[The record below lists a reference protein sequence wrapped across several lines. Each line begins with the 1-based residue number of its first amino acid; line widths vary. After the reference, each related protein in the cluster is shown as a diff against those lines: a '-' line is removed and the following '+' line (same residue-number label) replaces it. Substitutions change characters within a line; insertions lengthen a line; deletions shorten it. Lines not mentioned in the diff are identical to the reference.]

1 MRAILRSGWSMQNL
15 TNTGKIFVFLVVLGV
30 FNTYPPRYSSSML
43 LSFGL
48 LHLDLVSCCF
58 IDIQNYIYSIM
69 FLFTLNMCHESLFF
83 PFFKLK
89 RYSWKKML
97 WQTSACICS
106 VAKSIIFFWMKAAD
120 LFIYFHLGDKTAALR
135 FYFEKKIAWPILVC
149 FILKGRVTMRRYA
162 NQFIPQFSVL
172 FKTLKSPPVPVFWLV
187 RVQWKAGVCHPIN
200 TENWYTPADF
210 WQMGQVWSLPGRL
223 SFSSLVKIVE
233 Q

>member
-1 MRAILRSGWSMQNL
+1 MLL
-15 TNTGKIFVFLVVLGV
+15 
-30 FNTYPPRYSSSML
+30 YRYSKLYL
-43 LSFGL
+43 LYHVFVYPK
-48 LHLDLVSCCF
+48 HVSWVP
-58 IDIQNYIYSIM
+58 
-69 FLFTLNMCHESLFF
+69 FLS
-83 PFFKLK
+83 FFKLK

-106 VAKSIIFFWMKAAD
+106 VAKSIFFFFFWMKAAD

>member
-15 TNTGKIFVFLVVLGV
+15 TNTGKIFVFLFVLGV

-83 PFFKLK
+83 PFLNWKGTLE
-89 RYSWKKML
+89 KKML

-106 VAKSIIFFWMKAAD
+106 VAKSIIFEWKRLIY
-120 LFIYFHLGDKTAALR
+120 LFSFRWQNCCSKVLLWKENCLAYISVL
-135 FYFEKKIAWPILVC
+135 YFERSCYNEEICKPVRSAVLCSIQNFKEPPPSQC
-149 FILKGRVTMRRYA
+149 F
-162 NQFIPQFSVL
+162 
-172 FKTLKSPPVPVFWLV
+172 
-187 RVQWKAGVCHPIN
+187 
-200 TENWYTPADF
+200 D
-210 WQMGQVWSLPGRL
+210 
-223 SFSSLVKIVE
+223 
-233 Q
+233 